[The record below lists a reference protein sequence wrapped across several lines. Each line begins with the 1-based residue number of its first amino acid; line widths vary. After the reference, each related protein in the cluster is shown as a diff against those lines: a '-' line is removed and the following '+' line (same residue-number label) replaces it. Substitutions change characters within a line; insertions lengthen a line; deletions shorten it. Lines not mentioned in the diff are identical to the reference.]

1 MSRLCVER
9 MFATALAI
17 EGATA
22 LTVVQDAVRSYA
34 GPLGYDRFV
43 LFSATAARD
52 EVVERIHWVE
62 GNWFGDQSPVD
73 AETYVRHC
81 PVTRHILH
89 ARAPFYWSKV
99 SVDGN
104 ERYRVVR
111 APNGPGVHGLQ
122 VPVFG
127 PAGLEGA
134 MSLGGERIAASAR
147 ERLAL
152 TMLATAAF
160 WSARRLLEAPVDS
173 DVRQLSEREREVLAW
188 TAAGRRQAD
197 IAATLG
203 LSPRTVENHLRSARR
218 RLGVDTTAQAVRV
231 ALRNGELADMG
242 D

>member
-1 MSRLCVER
+1 MSGLPVDGI
-9 MFATALAI
+9 FGTALEI
-17 EGATA
+17 EGARA
-22 LTVVQDAVRSYA
+22 LTVVQNAVRGFA

-62 GNWFGDQSPVD
+62 GNWFGDHLPVD

-81 PVTRHILH
+81 PVTHHILQ

-111 APNGPGVHGLQ
+111 SPIGPGVHGLQ

-134 MSLGGERIAASAR
+134 MSLGGERIDASPRAR
-147 ERLAL
+147 VAL

-160 WSARRLLEAPVDS
+160 WAARRLLEAPVDGH
-173 DVRQLSEREREVLAW
+173 VRQLSEREREVLAW

-231 ALRNGELADMG
+231 ALRNGELTDMG